1 MTRKERIMAEGT
13 SSSWH
18 EQEQPHG
25 DGFTDAIK
33 ARATDVRSGLE
44 SFDGELRA
52 FVKERPFVALVGAV
66 LGGYMLARLIARR

>member
-1 MTRKERIMAEGT
+1 MAEGT
-13 SSSWH
+13 SSSWS
-18 EQEQPHG
+18 EREQPLA

-52 FVKERPFVALVGAV
+52 FVKERPFVALAGAV
-66 LGGYMLARLIARR
+66 LGGYLIARLLARR